1 MPELLHPTTE
11 ETRTPSRQR
20 LAVNPYNATLEEIV
34 KVHPSLRILRI
45 RPDAELPPHE
55 PGQYTILGLWDCSR
69 HVNAEGGVV
78 EASAAWMDR
87 SRVIK
92 RAYSYSSRILDPQ
105 NALVDPAREN
115 PLEFYVALVAE
126 SPEHPAGLTPRL
138 FALEPGGRLML
149 GHQPKGS
156 YTLAGVE
163 PKDDVLF
170 VATGTGEAP
179 HNGMI
184 AELLRRGHQG
194 RIASLVCVR
203 RVRDLAYLTTHC
215 ELERRYPNY
224 HYIPLTTREDTNLDP
239 SARDYVGKRYPQ
251 EYLVSPQ
258 LVRSLGREL
267 TPDHL
272 HVFVCGNPRMVG
284 TPRKNPDGTLAWPAP
299 RGVLE
304 VLAERGFQIAEHGQA
319 GQVHYEKYW

>member
-1 MPELLHPTTE
+1 MQEELQTTVANQC
-11 ETRTPSRQR
+11 RRQGR
-20 LAVNPYNATLEEIV
+20 RVALDPYNAVVDEVI
-34 KVHPSLRILRI
+34 KIHAALRIFRI
-45 RPDAELPPHE
+45 RPDQELPPHE

-69 HVNAEGGVV
+69 HVNDQGIVV
-78 EASAAWMDR
+78 NAPAWTDR

-92 RAYSYSSRILDPQ
+92 RAYSYSSRILDSR
-105 NALVDPAREN
+105 NALVDPIREC

-138 FALEPGGRLML
+138 FALEPGDRLML

-156 YTLAGVE
+156 YTLAGIE

-203 RVRDLAYLTTHC
+203 RLRDLAYLSTHC

-224 HYIPLTTREDTNLDP
+224 RYLPLTTREDTNLEP
-239 SARDYVGKRYPQ
+239 SARGYVGKRYPQ

-267 TPDHL
+267 NPDHL
-272 HVFVCGNPRMVG
+272 HVFVCGNPQMVG
-284 TPRKNPDGTLAWPAP
+284 TPRKNPDGTLAWPAS

-304 VLAERGFQIAEHGQA
+304 VLVERGFRIAEHGQT